1 MHAKA
6 LARTILGL
14 GWRAKINDLCDTLNA
29 LLLRDLRCDADEPGQ
44 CIPLACP
51 LARVDVLCIRGEL
64 DRQISRVHGP
74 AIPLQP
80 ETVLLLSRTVFGQ
93 RIGPQI
99 MPLFAELV
107 AAPTHRSR
115 LPPTERVSGR
125 SSWGLG

>member
-64 DRQISRVHGP
+64 DRQISRRILKFLNDRVTKLDDPRSIGQALQGP
-74 AIPLQP
+74 RLGEFWRYRVGDYRQNSPSL
-80 ETVLLLSRTVFGQ
+80 
-93 RIGPQI
+93 GPCSACP
-99 MPLFAELV
+99 ML
-107 AAPTHRSR
+107 R
-115 LPPTERVSGR
+115 
-125 SSWGLG
+125 